1 MDNLIF
7 NTRNYSPYEKKILG
21 IMIERNFTMIDDE
34 YCNDE
39 CNKCSINHLCNDL
52 HNTLKTLSESGFI
65 LKFQSKNCEKSIDI
79 TLITCYNKL

>member
-1 MDNLIF
+1 MG
-7 NTRNYSPYEKKILG
+7 YKINSIWTELRKDD
-21 IMIERNFTMIDDE
+21 IMELNAIIDDE

-65 LKFQSKNCEKSIDI
+65 LKF
-79 TLITCYNKL
+79 

>member
-7 NTRNYSPYEKKILG
+7 NTSNYSPYEKKILG
-21 IMIERNFTMIDDE
+21 IMIERNCTTIDDE
-34 YCNDE
+34 YCNGE

-65 LKFQSKNCEKSIDI
+65 LKF
-79 TLITCYNKL
+79 